1 MGRQYI
7 DRPPPHRLPFVFTRL
22 PSLPPSLP
30 LPTQCAICRG
40 WSARRVCDPCSER
53 FVEAVPRC
61 VRCALR
67 VPAGTRTCGACVI
80 DPPPC
85 DSVLAALDYA
95 HPWDRLIGRFK
106 FDAALDLAGVFADLL
121 ERAWRHSGLR
131 TPQLLLPVP
140 LSRPRLR
147 ERGYNQSWELAR
159 RIGRRLDVPA
169 DVRLLLRVRDT
180 AHQLAFPVERRAA
193 NVRSAFAVAPR
204 RLAELRGR
212 SITLVDDVMTT
223 GATLAEIARTLRLA
237 GASEVHAFVLAR
249 TPAPGD

>member
-7 DRPPPHRLPFVFTRL
+7 DRPSPHRLPFVFTRL
-22 PSLPPSLP
+22 LSLSLP

-40 WSARRVCDPCSER
+40 WGARRVCDRCSDR
-53 FVEAVPRC
+53 FVAAVQRC
-61 VRCALR
+61 ERCALR
-67 VPAGTRTCGACVI
+67 VPAGTRTCGACVVE
-80 DPPPC
+80 PPPC

-106 FDAALDLAGVFADLL
+106 FDAALDLAGVFAGLV
-121 ERAWRHSGLR
+121 ERAWRDSGR
-131 TPQLLLPVP
+131 PKPELLLPVP
-140 LSRPRLR
+140 LSLPRLR
-147 ERGYNQSWELAR
+147 RRGYNQSWELAR
-159 RIGRRLDVPA
+159 RIAARLNVPA

-204 RLAELRGR
+204 RAAALRGR
-212 SITLVDDVMTT
+212 RVTLVDDVMTT

-237 GASEVHAFVLAR
+237 GAAEVHALVLAR